1 MKREDE
7 QGLEEWELSE
17 SPQQFYVKEKE
28 KPSYAIQHS
37 DIEAMKEK
45 FSKLLLGE
53 DVTGGTKGIATAL
66 ALSNAIT
73 NLAVTVFGELWKLEP
88 LSEERKCKWRRELD
102 WLLSPTNYM
111 VELVPA
117 KQNNANGR
125 IFEIMTPKA
134 RADIHM
140 NLPALQKL
148 DSMLIVR
155 HLFTIINNDLERYP
169 FGRSIEVKGKSK
181 RRH

>member
-1 MKREDE
+1 MTYKGLESCILNNQSYEEESRTSRGDGCITDSFDEDDSSCSSSKDAFGSFSSKCLTMKREDE

-73 NLAVTVFGELWKLEP
+73 NLAGISSFPFYYHVLFLFMKL
-88 LSEERKCKWRRELD
+88 
-102 WLLSPTNYM
+102 
-111 VELVPA
+111 
-117 KQNNANGR
+117 
-125 IFEIMTPKA
+125 
-134 RADIHM
+134 
-140 NLPALQKL
+140 
-148 DSMLIVR
+148 
-155 HLFTIINNDLERYP
+155 IIT
-169 FGRSIEVKGKSK
+169 F
-181 RRH
+181 